1 LAVLM
6 ASGIPRK
13 FSEKIA
19 IQQRKL
25 NEDQSAFEQIMAE
38 VHSITR
44 KSATEAVD
52 SELFAPGNLKA
63 GRSLPNVHHFS
74 SNVSGS
80 NFTRNWVNANHGTP
94 VAEYG
99 SDRFV
104 LHPSRGRSPGSHCH
118 YSPYQRSLSPQTAH
132 FESKFERHVS
142 PVEQYSFGFMLEKFN
157 SIQGPQTFSAQHY
170 LQPPADSSWRR
181 KDLIYCSTHSDPVLH
196 ASVVIGAYNNSMSA
210 GFSQINHQQF
220 TPTHSPPLNDSSSC
234 KFLHEIPF
242 LGSGSPMCE
251 ACASSYYMCS
261 QHEKVM
267 SPVRSND
274 NTIQQTQATDVDSSS
289 VYPDISTSP
298 PSISSHSA
306 PSPGDNMNA
315 AEECACN
322 MMVVY
327 PNQMTVCADSNDG
340 SQMPS
345 VGPASHFPQVSQKCP
360 RTSFSH
366 YRDSTTSAPCS
377 PCDSVATNDA
387 QSSSPVPANVSP
399 SSSYYMLQSQLQNFG
414 LDASAANM
422 QCRTDMPDYN
432 YELFMEREASFCGQP
447 QQSQQKAVTAYVTP
461 NDFPEEYAAA
471 DQAFF
476 RSSGPATFGAV
487 LSSKGN
493 IPDIILTGADG
504 SVRNSTMVTSTNC
517 PVYYTSASNETGRY
531 VQV

>member
-1 LAVLM
+1 MVETADNIKRCFLASVCLALSSAQPRRDGRQLRRLM
-6 ASGIPRK
+6 IT
-13 FSEKIA
+13 
-19 IQQRKL
+19 
-25 NEDQSAFEQIMAE
+25 AFR
-38 VHSITR
+38 ITDPQVWE
-44 KSATEAVD
+44 KSATGAVD

-80 NFTRNWVNANHGTP
+80 NFTGNWVNANHGTP
-94 VAEYG
+94 VAEYS

-118 YSPYQRSLSPQTAH
+118 YSPYQRSLSPQTAQ
-132 FESKFERHVS
+132 FDSKFEQHVS
-142 PVEQYSFGFMLEKFN
+142 PGT
-157 SIQGPQTFSAQHY
+157 QTFSAQHY

-181 KDLIYCSTHSDPVLH
+181 THSDPVLH
-196 ASVVIGAYNNSMSA
+196 ASVVIGAYNNNSMPA

-234 KFLHEIPF
+234 
-242 LGSGSPMCE
+242 GSPMCE

-274 NTIQQTQATDVDSSS
+274 NAIQQTQAADVDSSS

-315 AEECACN
+315 EECACN
-322 MMVVY
+322 MMAVY
-327 PNQMTVCADSNDG
+327 PNQMAVCADSSDG
-340 SQMPS
+340 SQMSS

-399 SSSYYMLQSQLQNFG
+399 SSSYYMLQSQLQNFA

-447 QQSQQKAVTAYVTP
+447 QSQQKAVTAYVTP
-461 NDFPEEYAAA
+461 NDFPEEYAATG
-471 DQAFF
+471 QAFF

-504 SVRNSTMVTSTNC
+504 SIRNSTMVTSTNC
-517 PVYYTSASNETGRY
+517 PVYYTSASNETGRN

>member
-1 LAVLM
+1 M

-80 NFTRNWVNANHGTP
+80 NFTRNWVNASHGTP

-132 FESKFERHVS
+132 FESKFERHVR
-142 PVEQYSFGFMLEKFN
+142 PT
-157 SIQGPQTFSAQHY
+157 TFSAQHY

-196 ASVVIGAYNNSMSA
+196 ASV
-210 GFSQINHQQF
+210 INHQPF

-234 KFLHEIPF
+234 
-242 LGSGSPMCE
+242 GSPMCE

-274 NTIQQTQATDVDSSS
+274 NTTIQQTQATDVDSSS

-322 MMVVY
+322 MMAVY

-414 LDASAANM
+414 LDASAANI

-447 QQSQQKAVTAYVTP
+447 QSQQKTVTAYVTP
-461 NDFPEEYAAA
+461 NDFPEEYAAT

-517 PVYYTSASNETGRY
+517 PVYYTSASNETGRN

>member
-1 LAVLM
+1 M

-132 FESKFERHVS
+132 FESKFERH
-142 PVEQYSFGFMLEKFN
+142 
-157 SIQGPQTFSAQHY
+157 GPQTFSAQHY

-181 KDLIYCSTHSDPVLH
+181 QDLIYCSTHSDPVLH

-210 GFSQINHQQF
+210 GFSQINHQPF

-234 KFLHEIPF
+234 KFSHEIPF

-315 AEECACN
+315 EECACN
-322 MMVVY
+322 MMAVY

-414 LDASAANM
+414 LDASTANM

-432 YELFMEREASFCGQP
+432 YELFMEREASFC
-447 QQSQQKAVTAYVTP
+447 
-461 NDFPEEYAAA
+461 EEYAAT

-517 PVYYTSASNETGRY
+517 PVYYTSASNETGRN

>member
-1 LAVLM
+1 M
-6 ASGIPRK
+6 GFICS
-13 FSEKIA
+13 
-19 IQQRKL
+19 
-25 NEDQSAFEQIMAE
+25 
-38 VHSITR
+38 

-80 NFTRNWVNANHGTP
+80 NFTRNWVNASHGTP

-132 FESKFERHVS
+132 FESKFERH
-142 PVEQYSFGFMLEKFN
+142 
-157 SIQGPQTFSAQHY
+157 GPQTFSAQHY

-210 GFSQINHQQF
+210 GFSQINHQPF

-234 KFLHEIPF
+234 KFSHEIPF

-261 QHEKVM
+261 QVAAAVDCILHDACSQFMHGIYLHEKVM

-306 PSPGDNMNA
+306 PSPGDNMNT

-322 MMVVY
+322 MMAVY

-414 LDASAANM
+414 LDASAANI

-447 QQSQQKAVTAYVTP
+447 QSQQKTVTAYVTP
-461 NDFPEEYAAA
+461 NDFPEEYAAT

-493 IPDIILTGADG
+493 IPDIILTDCAVYLLPFLYNLSIESGADG

-517 PVYYTSASNETGRY
+517 PVYYTSASNETGRN

>member
-132 FESKFERHVS
+132 FESKFERH
-142 PVEQYSFGFMLEKFN
+142 
-157 SIQGPQTFSAQHY
+157 GPQTFSAQHY
-170 LQPPADSSWRR
+170 LQPPADSS
-181 KDLIYCSTHSDPVLH
+181 
-196 ASVVIGAYNNSMSA
+196 
-210 GFSQINHQQF
+210 FSQINHQPF

-234 KFLHEIPF
+234 
-242 LGSGSPMCE
+242 GSPMCE

-315 AEECACN
+315 EECACN
-322 MMVVY
+322 MMAVY

-447 QQSQQKAVTAYVTP
+447 QSQQKAVTAYVTP
-461 NDFPEEYAAA
+461 NDFPEEYAAT

-517 PVYYTSASNETGRY
+517 PVYYTSASNETGRN

>member
-1 LAVLM
+1 MIITASPQYGSARLEGTCLVKGGQISKMGLWGLAVVAFLQQ
-6 ASGIPRK
+6 
-13 FSEKIA
+13 IA
-19 IQQRKL
+19 AAAAAARVIEPGNDNFGKW
-25 NEDQSAFEQIMAE
+25 I
-38 VHSITR
+38 

-80 NFTRNWVNANHGTP
+80 NFTRNWVNANHGIP

-132 FESKFERHVS
+132 FESKFERH
-142 PVEQYSFGFMLEKFN
+142 
-157 SIQGPQTFSAQHY
+157 GPQTFSAQHY

-181 KDLIYCSTHSDPVLH
+181 QDLIYCSTHSDPVLH

-210 GFSQINHQQF
+210 GFSQINHQPF

-234 KFLHEIPF
+234 
-242 LGSGSPMCE
+242 GSPMCE

-315 AEECACN
+315 GIDVFFLNEI
-322 MMVVY
+322 
-327 PNQMTVCADSNDG
+327 
-340 SQMPS
+340 
-345 VGPASHFPQVSQKCP
+345 
-360 RTSFSH
+360 
-366 YRDSTTSAPCS
+366 
-377 PCDSVATNDA
+377 
-387 QSSSPVPANVSP
+387 NV
-399 SSSYYMLQSQLQNFG
+399 
-414 LDASAANM
+414 
-422 QCRTDMPDYN
+422 
-432 YELFMEREASFCGQP
+432 
-447 QQSQQKAVTAYVTP
+447 K
-461 NDFPEEYAAA
+461 
-471 DQAFF
+471 
-476 RSSGPATFGAV
+476 
-487 LSSKGN
+487 
-493 IPDIILTGADG
+493 I
-504 SVRNSTMVTSTNC
+504 
-517 PVYYTSASNETGRY
+517 
-531 VQV
+531 

>member
-132 FESKFERHVS
+132 FESKFERH
-142 PVEQYSFGFMLEKFN
+142 
-157 SIQGPQTFSAQHY
+157 GPQTFSAQHY

-181 KDLIYCSTHSDPVLH
+181 QDLIYCSTHSDPVLH

-210 GFSQINHQQF
+210 GFSQINHQPF

-234 KFLHEIPF
+234 
-242 LGSGSPMCE
+242 GSPMCE
-251 ACASSYYMCS
+251 ACASSYYICS

-315 AEECACN
+315 GIDVFFLNEI
-322 MMVVY
+322 
-327 PNQMTVCADSNDG
+327 
-340 SQMPS
+340 
-345 VGPASHFPQVSQKCP
+345 
-360 RTSFSH
+360 
-366 YRDSTTSAPCS
+366 
-377 PCDSVATNDA
+377 
-387 QSSSPVPANVSP
+387 NV
-399 SSSYYMLQSQLQNFG
+399 
-414 LDASAANM
+414 
-422 QCRTDMPDYN
+422 
-432 YELFMEREASFCGQP
+432 
-447 QQSQQKAVTAYVTP
+447 K
-461 NDFPEEYAAA
+461 
-471 DQAFF
+471 
-476 RSSGPATFGAV
+476 
-487 LSSKGN
+487 
-493 IPDIILTGADG
+493 I
-504 SVRNSTMVTSTNC
+504 
-517 PVYYTSASNETGRY
+517 
-531 VQV
+531 

>member
-132 FESKFERHVS
+132 FESKFERH
-142 PVEQYSFGFMLEKFN
+142 
-157 SIQGPQTFSAQHY
+157 GPQTFSAQHY

-181 KDLIYCSTHSDPVLH
+181 THSDPVLH

-234 KFLHEIPF
+234 
-242 LGSGSPMCE
+242 GSPMCE